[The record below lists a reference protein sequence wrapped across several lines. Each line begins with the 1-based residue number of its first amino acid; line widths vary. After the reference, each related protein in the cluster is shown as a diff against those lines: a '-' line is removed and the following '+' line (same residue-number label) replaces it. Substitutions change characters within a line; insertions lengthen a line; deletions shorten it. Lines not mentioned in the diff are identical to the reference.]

1 MFVCCASPGPEIK
14 KGEMK
19 DQGSTA
25 SCVADAAAFEGH
37 LQFCRRA
44 VCVSLFKP
52 TWELLPR
59 DHAMDLLALTPA
71 GPAGPLP
78 IMYLNLLDLPDE
90 EAAIVTAQRFKIRR
104 VTCSTLTWEQSL
116 ARYMVAAIRKWV
128 GVILTNPP
136 AFDLGRKLNKL
147 DPLSATLHSGL
158 VDVFAGKAAGTLH
171 GRVGPMLRHVVWC
184 SKEGVSPFPVQE
196 RVAYAFVKAHE
207 ESTAPTFLRSFLVSL
222 SFCHHLLGL
231 LGAQEAALS
240 ARVVGASRH
249 AYLRK
254 RKKVQKPPLTVAM
267 VADLERFVAEPEGS
281 LEDRVAAGFFLL
293 CVYTRGRYSDC
304 LNLQGLAIDTP
315 DASARPL
322 VGYIEGSVSRCKTA
336 YTVERKTQLLPMVAP
351 RHGVTALDWS
361 TAWLRV
367 RREAK
372 VPEGPGLPLLPAPS
386 AGGWQRVPPTA
397 ALAADWL
404 RSILLGRKHDNCLV
418 AKVGT
423 HSCKATALSWLSK
436 AGVDLPTRRL
446 LGYHAQADEK
456 TALVYS
462 RDAMSGPIRS
472 LEKVILQIHSK
483 TFLPDS
489 TRSGYFP
496 ADEPSDSEDSADEE
510 DNQED
515 QDMVDA
521 AQDEVVGNW
530 KHFQVPAETKKIG
543 YHAQAVI

>member
-1 MFVCCASPGPEIK
+1 
-14 KGEMK
+14 MK

-25 SCVADAAAFEGH
+25 SCVADAAAFAGH

-71 GPAGPLP
+71 SPAGPLP

-90 EAAIVTAQRFKIRR
+90 EAAIVTTQRFKIRR

-171 GRVGPMLRHVVWC
+171 GRVGPMLRYVVWC

-196 RVAYAFVKAHE
+196 RVAYAFVKARE

-336 YTVERKTQLLPMVAP
+336 YTVERKTQLLPLVAP
-351 RHGVTALDWS
+351 RHGVTGLDWS

-367 RREAK
+367 
-372 VPEGPGLPLLPAPS
+372 
-386 AGGWQRVPPTA
+386 
-397 ALAADWL
+397 DWL
-404 RSILLGRKHDNCLV
+404 RSILLGKKHDNCLV

-436 AGVDLPTRRL
+436 AGIDLPTRRL

-472 LEKVILQIHSK
+472 FEKVIRQIHSK

-521 AQDEVVGNW
+521 AQDEVVGDW

-543 YHAQAVI
+543 AAVYRNKLTRTIHEVAGADGTKFRCGRGISSNYCKLKALPKFAYPMCKSCFNS

>member
-1 MFVCCASPGPEIK
+1 M
-14 KGEMK
+14 
-19 DQGSTA
+19 
-25 SCVADAAAFEGH
+25 
-37 LQFCRRA
+37 
-44 VCVSLFKP
+44 
-52 TWELLPR
+52 
-59 DHAMDLLALTPA
+59 
-71 GPAGPLP
+71 
-78 IMYLNLLDLPDE
+78 
-90 EAAIVTAQRFKIRR
+90 
-104 VTCSTLTWEQSL
+104 
-116 ARYMVAAIRKWV
+116 
-128 GVILTNPP
+128 ILTNPP

-147 DPLSATLHSGL
+147 DPLSATRHSGL

-171 GRVGPMLRHVVWC
+171 GRVGPMLRYVVWC

-351 RHGVTALDWS
+351 PHGVTGLDWS
-361 TAWLRV
+361 TACLRV

-521 AQDEVVGNW
+521 TQDEVVGNW

-543 YHAQAVI
+543 AAVYRNKLTRTNHEVAGADGTKFRCGREISSNYCKLKALPKFAYPMCKSCFNS